1 MAKKKANQGRR
12 VVSPLADSSQDYS
25 GPSSADMKSE
35 LDFYGKKRAQ
45 LVDISSEM
53 ESIFSLQQSQRREV
67 DQMYGIEKKML
78 DNMGYMANQVKLVAL
93 QKQATRDLS
102 LEESNILKSTV
113 SDYETYNQ
121 EAASVAKRSRELL
134 DYRKATVPFE
144 AKIKSIQAEVSAM
157 QITGIKN
164 LNTQEKQRLASLQT
178 MEKGYKALS
187 KQEQINERIEKAQ
200 GNINELMDGQNSA
213 AGKIFQTLKDI
224 VTNPLSLFVGILAV
238 GLQRFETMR
247 QRGNEL
253 AEEMDRV
260 NKKLAGAGPFQDK
273 ILQKAELIKKRFY
286 EMGEGFSSSLEGS
299 VDAIVALESQFGKI
313 DYVSGKLVKT
323 MAELKLSIGL
333 SDEESAKVLDNFSI
347 VGGMTDEAAI
357 NMTKMTY
364 QMSEQAGLNPQ
375 VIFQDIAS
383 ASGDTLASFSGSA
396 DELAKSAVT
405 ARRLGLTLD
414 DMTKVSSSLLDFETS
429 IEKEM
434 EAQLITGMDLNFQ
447 KARMLAMQGDEA
459 GAMEEV
465 MRQVGG
471 LDKFNKMAPHQQRAL
486 AEAVGLTVGQLQKST
501 AQRQREAAFAK
512 TKQDLVQKQF
522 DLAEKALPMLGKLDV
537 GLGVME
543 RIAKVI
549 GDLFMDVFGVGL
561 KELEATFFKF
571 LESPAFK
578 TGFTNLLY
586 TIKGVIVGIK
596 DAVMGTAA
604 FIDKLSGGAI
614 GSFLKSFA
622 SKDFSGSYGQAEGVG
637 NSIGK
642 GIAVLLGA
650 KMLLGATPFTPMF
663 VSMGGKFGS
672 MFGGL
677 KKLLS
682 GPLTKGGLPDKRF
695 AANKYGGGV
704 MQNLGSKMF
713 GGARGPAGVSGMS
726 SSAGAA
732 LGGFAVGGAIVGKS
746 IYDVATLKR
755 NASGKE
761 TGAANSKMVGAS
773 LGAAIGTAI
782 LPGIGTAVGAGIG
795 YLGGYLAAET
805 GIFDDKLDTARK
817 NLVEQQTKFDKMQ
830 QIEQNKM
837 MITERKHHGMIKNS
851 FLKLSG
857 GTDDLS
863 KEGLAKFKDKV
874 LQAGYVTEKQWTDA
888 VSGGATA
895 QDLLNLA
902 THGATTKLQDFAT
915 EKQKE
920 IDRLSADAGIQGR
933 QADIDMKTLTMESI
947 GGISKDDIRAIVAEQ
962 GSIST
967 NAFTN
972 QGDALKDGRKE
983 EYIKIVQDLIKQN
996 TGLDVEVGKIEA
1008 ALKIASKKESVYF
1021 TGQQKTSDII
1031 EDVLGSLEKTMETDI
1046 TQMAVTN
1053 KKLQNEILQTV
1064 HKKSDIT
1071 TALGDG
1077 IDGSKVVKVA
1087 DVSLKNEVQKNNQ
1100 KAAGG
1105 ILAGGGITYGPSH
1118 ANGGIPTRYG
1128 ELEGGEAVI
1137 NKRSTAM
1144 FAGELSR
1151 INQAGGGVSFAK
1163 GGVLTQAQLQDGQ
1176 DPQATNFAND
1186 SAYYNVTDAHREFQ
1200 RHRSAAKGMSKE
1212 DVGSFL
1218 SHIENNESQDSTL
1231 GDDLADNAIDSVL
1244 KTVLKLALKGLR
1256 VPPAAAEALASPGY
1270 YGGKGAYK
1278 GGGWQDALPGIM
1290 KGVAV
1295 EAGTKGLMNFLGSAG
1310 TAAKVGS
1317 SLFLSAMFS
1326 SMSAG
1331 TLDTK
1336 GGIRANAIGKGPM
1349 GMYNRAYDRSK
1360 GFKGFPGEAD
1370 LGGFGFGEQTGYS
1383 DWGSWSGDKE
1393 GFGHLTPGDV
1403 MDVLGIYSDP
1413 KLYKQNTKTPKYI
1426 GPPDL
1431 NFANEYYPRLTGT
1444 NQRSS
1449 RKQGYKGPPFKTES
1463 KDYKFQKGMGWT
1475 SKDPRTAAFEKF
1487 GGLHHDIEQFSDGGD
1502 PSKFNV
1508 SMKQLNNQI
1517 SMNKFAQ
1524 NLPKRK
1530 FADGGVTPKSPITK
1544 VNDMILTKDGQMI
1557 ETHEDDNLIAK
1568 KGGITQKPSSGG
1580 KSRVE
1585 ELLMELIMVSKQ
1597 KGDVYMDGAKVSAA
1611 VNQSNYNA

>member
-12 VVSPLADSSQDYS
+12 VVSPLADSSQDYT

-53 ESIFSLQQSQRREV
+53 ESIFSLQQNQRREV

-78 DNMGYMANQVKLVAL
+78 DNMGYMANQVKIVAL

-102 LEESNILKSTV
+102 LEESNILKTTI
-113 SDYETYNQ
+113 SDYEAYNQ
-121 EAASVAKRSRELL
+121 EAAGVAKKSQELL
-134 DYRKATVPFE
+134 NFRKQTVPFE
-144 AKIKSIQAEVSAM
+144 EKIKSIQAEIGAM
-157 QITGIKN
+157 QVTGIKN
-164 LNTQEKQRLASLQT
+164 LNLQEKQRLASLQT
-178 MEKGYKALS
+178 MEKGYQALS
-187 KQEQINERIEKAQ
+187 KQEQMNQRIEKIQ
-200 GNINELMDGQNSA
+200 GSITDLMENQGGA
-213 AGKIFQTLKDI
+213 ASQIFSTLKDI
-224 VTNPLSLFVGILAV
+224 VTNPLVLFTGLLAV
-238 GLQRFETMR
+238 GLQRFEVMR

-273 ILQKAELIKKRFY
+273 ILQKAELIKNRFY

-347 VGGMTDEAAI
+347 VGGMTDEAAV
-357 NMTKMTY
+357 NMTNMTY

-414 DMTKVSSSLLDFETS
+414 DMAKVSSALLDFETS

-434 EAQLITGMDLNFQ
+434 EAQLITGLDLNFQ

-465 MRQVGG
+465 MKQVGG

-501 AQRQREAAFAK
+501 AQRQREAKQAQM
-512 TKQDLVQKQF
+512 KQDLVQKQY

-549 GDLFMDVFGVGL
+549 GDLFLDVFGTGL
-561 KELEATFFKF
+561 KDLEKTFFKF

-578 TGFTNLLY
+578 TGFKNLLY
-586 TIKGVIVGIK
+586 TIKGIIIGIK

-614 GSFLKSFA
+614 GGFLKSFA
-622 SKDFSGSYGQAEGVG
+622 SKDFSGSYGKAEGIG
-637 NSIGK
+637 QTIGK

-650 KMLLGATPFTPMF
+650 KMLLGATPLTPMF
-663 VSMGGKFGS
+663 VTMGGKFGS

-713 GGARGPAGVSGMS
+713 GGARGPAGVGGMS

-837 MITERKHHGMIKNS
+837 MITERKHHGMIKSS
-851 FLKLSG
+851 FLELSG
-857 GTDDLS
+857 GTDDLT
-863 KEGLAKFKDKV
+863 KEGLAKFKDKI
-874 LQAGYVTEKQWTDA
+874 LKAGYVTEKQWTDA
-888 VSGGATA
+888 VSGGASA

-902 THGATTKLQDFAT
+902 TNGATTKLQDFAT

-920 IDRLSADAGIQGR
+920 IDRLKADAGVQER

-947 GGISKDDIRAIVAEQ
+947 GGISKDDIRAIVKEQ

-967 NAFTN
+967 NAFTG

-983 EYIKIVQDLIKQN
+983 EYIEIVQDLIKQN
-996 TGLDVEVGKIEA
+996 TGLDVEVSKIEA
-1008 ALKIASKKESVYF
+1008 ALKVAATKSSFYLS
-1021 TGQQKTSDII
+1021 GQQKTSDII
-1031 EDVLGSLEKTMETDI
+1031 EDVLGSLEKTMETEV
-1046 TQMAVTN
+1046 TQMAASN
-1053 KKLQNEILQTV
+1053 QKKTNEILQTV

-1077 IDGSKVVKVA
+1077 VDGSKVLKVA
-1087 DVSLKNEVQKNNQ
+1087 DVSLKKEVQKNNQ

-1105 ILAGGGITYGPSH
+1105 ILADGGITYGPSH

-1144 FAGELSR
+1144 FKDQLSQL
-1151 INQAGGGVSFAK
+1151 NQAGGGVA
-1163 GGVLTQAQLQDGQ
+1163 
-1176 DPQATNFAND
+1176 
-1186 SAYYNVTDAHREFQ
+1186 
-1200 RHRSAAKGMSKE
+1200 
-1212 DVGSFL
+1212 
-1218 SHIENNESQDSTL
+1218 
-1231 GDDLADNAIDSVL
+1231 
-1244 KTVLKLALKGLR
+1244 
-1256 VPPAAAEALASPGY
+1256 
-1270 YGGKGAYK
+1270 
-1278 GGGWQDALPGIM
+1278 
-1290 KGVAV
+1290 
-1295 EAGTKGLMNFLGSAG
+1295 
-1310 TAAKVGS
+1310 
-1317 SLFLSAMFS
+1317 
-1326 SMSAG
+1326 
-1331 TLDTK
+1331 
-1336 GGIRANAIGKGPM
+1336 
-1349 GMYNRAYDRSK
+1349 
-1360 GFKGFPGEAD
+1360 
-1370 LGGFGFGEQTGYS
+1370 FG
-1383 DWGSWSGDKE
+1383 
-1393 GFGHLTPGDV
+1393 
-1403 MDVLGIYSDP
+1403 
-1413 KLYKQNTKTPKYI
+1413 
-1426 GPPDL
+1426 
-1431 NFANEYYPRLTGT
+1431 
-1444 NQRSS
+1444 
-1449 RKQGYKGPPFKTES
+1449 
-1463 KDYKFQKGMGWT
+1463 
-1475 SKDPRTAAFEKF
+1475 
-1487 GGLHHDIEQFSDGGD
+1487 
-1502 PSKFNV
+1502 
-1508 SMKQLNNQI
+1508 
-1517 SMNKFAQ
+1517 
-1524 NLPKRK
+1524 
-1530 FADGGVTPKSPITK
+1530 DGGVTNGYYMHGGKTPSQSLIDKYPVKTSGVGAWGQSQAAKQQYGWGPDHYTTPGFDINKERATIYTAIPGASKYGKASGTAPETSIVNTASWQYGLGDEYNQVTSKGGIQAEHTFDGKFDPNRYAMERWDRAKADRQAEAAMKDKSIADWQAMQPGTMPDYKTLSSIGHLALDVAGFVPVLGAIPDLLNVLWYTMEAKHAKQQGDDDAAKKAYKMAGLSGLAAIPVAGSFATVGKWAKGADKMKGPLGAGIRMAGKGADAGAGFANSSWFKGMDQGLQDVATMGFGGKAHSQPLHSAMTMYATAKTGNELGLNPVHNYTQEKEGFEWSSPSTWFDKGGVTPSSPIKK

-1568 KGGITQKPSSGG
+1568 KGGITQKPASG

-1585 ELLMELIMVSKQ
+1585 ELLEQLIMVTGQ
-1597 KGDVYMDGAKVSAA
+1597 TGDVYMDGAKVSAA
-1611 VNQSNYNA
+1611 VNQANYNA

>member
-12 VVSPLADSSQDYS
+12 VVSPLADSSQDYT

-53 ESIFSLQQSQRREV
+53 ESIFSLQQNQRREI

-78 DNMGYMANQVKLVAL
+78 DNLGFMANQVKIVAL
-93 QKQATRDLS
+93 QKQASRDLS
-102 LEESNILKSTV
+102 LEESNILKTTI

-121 EAASVAKRSRELL
+121 EAAAVAKKSKELL
-134 DYRKATVPFE
+134 DFRKKTVPFE
-144 AKIKSIQAEVSAM
+144 DKIRGIQAEIGAM
-157 QITGIKN
+157 QVTGIKN
-164 LNTQEKQRLASLQT
+164 LNSQEKERLKGLQT
-178 MEKGYKALS
+178 MEKGYQALS
-187 KQEQINERIEKAQ
+187 KQEQMNQRIEKIQ
-200 GNINELMDGQNSA
+200 GSITDLMENQGGA
-213 AGKIFQTLKDI
+213 ASQIFSTLKDI
-224 VTNPLSLFVGILAV
+224 VTNPLTLFTGLLAV
-238 GLQRFETMR
+238 GLSRFETMR

-273 ILQKAELIKKRFY
+273 ILQKADLIKKRFY

-347 VGGMTDEAAI
+347 VGGMTDEAAV

-414 DMTKVSSSLLDFETS
+414 DMTKVSSALLDFETS

-434 EAQLITGMDLNFQ
+434 EAQLITGLDLNFQ

-465 MRQVGG
+465 MKQVGG

-501 AQRQREAAFAK
+501 AQRQREAKQAQM
-512 TKQDLVQKQF
+512 KQDLVQKQY
-522 DLAEKALPMLGKLDV
+522 DLAEKALPMLGKLDA

-549 GDLFMDVFGVGL
+549 GDLFLDVFGVGL

-614 GSFLKSFA
+614 GGFLKSFA
-622 SKDFSGSYGQAEGVG
+622 SKDFSGSYGKAEGVG
-637 NSIGK
+637 KTIGK

-650 KMLLGATPFTPMF
+650 KMLLGATPFTPMY

-704 MQNLGSKMF
+704 MQNIGSKMF
-713 GGARGPAGVSGMS
+713 GGARGPAGLGGMS
-726 SSAGAA
+726 SSAGMA

-761 TGAANSKMVGAS
+761 KGAANSKMVGAS

-837 MITERKHHGMIKNS
+837 MITERKHHGMIKSS
-851 FLKLSG
+851 FLELSG
-857 GTDDLS
+857 GTDDLT
-863 KEGLAKFKDKV
+863 KEGLAKFKDKI
-874 LQAGYVTEKQWTDA
+874 LKAGYVTEKQWTDA
-888 VSGGATA
+888 VSGGASA

-902 THGATTKLQDFAT
+902 TNGATTKLQDFAT

-920 IDRLSADAGIQGR
+920 IDRLKADAGVQER

-947 GGISKDDIRAIVAEQ
+947 GGISKDDIRAIVKEQ

-967 NAFTN
+967 NAFTG
-972 QGDALKDGRKE
+972 QEDALKNGRKE
-983 EYIKIVQDLIKQN
+983 EYIEIVQDLIKRN
-996 TGLDVEVGKIEA
+996 TGLDVEVEKIEA
-1008 ALKIASKKESVYF
+1008 ALKVASKETSFYLS
-1021 TGQQKTSDII
+1021 GQQKTSDII
-1031 EDVLGSLEKTMETDI
+1031 EDVLGSLEETMETDI
-1046 TQMAVTN
+1046 TQMAASN
-1053 KKLQNEILQTV
+1053 QKKVNEILQTV
-1064 HKKSDIT
+1064 HKKNDIT

-1077 IDGSKVVKVA
+1077 VDGSKVLKVA
-1087 DVSLKNEVQKNNQ
+1087 DVSLKKEVQNQNNQ

-1105 ILAGGGITYGPSH
+1105 ILADGGITYGPSH

-1144 FAGELSR
+1144 FKDQLSQL
-1151 INQAGGGVSFAK
+1151 NQAGGGVA
-1163 GGVLTQAQLQDGQ
+1163 
-1176 DPQATNFAND
+1176 
-1186 SAYYNVTDAHREFQ
+1186 
-1200 RHRSAAKGMSKE
+1200 
-1212 DVGSFL
+1212 
-1218 SHIENNESQDSTL
+1218 
-1231 GDDLADNAIDSVL
+1231 
-1244 KTVLKLALKGLR
+1244 
-1256 VPPAAAEALASPGY
+1256 
-1270 YGGKGAYK
+1270 
-1278 GGGWQDALPGIM
+1278 
-1290 KGVAV
+1290 
-1295 EAGTKGLMNFLGSAG
+1295 
-1310 TAAKVGS
+1310 
-1317 SLFLSAMFS
+1317 
-1326 SMSAG
+1326 
-1331 TLDTK
+1331 
-1336 GGIRANAIGKGPM
+1336 
-1349 GMYNRAYDRSK
+1349 
-1360 GFKGFPGEAD
+1360 
-1370 LGGFGFGEQTGYS
+1370 FG
-1383 DWGSWSGDKE
+1383 
-1393 GFGHLTPGDV
+1393 
-1403 MDVLGIYSDP
+1403 
-1413 KLYKQNTKTPKYI
+1413 
-1426 GPPDL
+1426 
-1431 NFANEYYPRLTGT
+1431 
-1444 NQRSS
+1444 
-1449 RKQGYKGPPFKTES
+1449 
-1463 KDYKFQKGMGWT
+1463 
-1475 SKDPRTAAFEKF
+1475 
-1487 GGLHHDIEQFSDGGD
+1487 
-1502 PSKFNV
+1502 
-1508 SMKQLNNQI
+1508 
-1517 SMNKFAQ
+1517 
-1524 NLPKRK
+1524 
-1530 FADGGVTPKSPITK
+1530 DGGVTGKFKNGGIPVNPAMQALQDKLNYTPEGGYTLDELSKYANVKVGKAGVRYHNQMYNPRIKTPGSYTDTLDHRIRNYGMGVTWNLLDQDKAAHPHRKVYRLLSEQGEDAYNFNPYIRKSMGLDMGYGLQDDIDKNIGLSRYDYYGMRKSNAEMKKQLSNILAGSGVTTMQNIATSVIGAKPLAAAFSSLSKTYAAARMVGVKQMLPYMIKTLLKAGPLNGTKIALANAYGLDTVVGAGKDLYGLARHLVTPNGVEGDLGVTPNSPEGWVAAIDKIQHGQYSSGAMKTLSSYYGNKKNKTTKDYILKYATSLTGKYLTPMLDEKLGLPTPQKMAGMERGGITPSSPIKK

-1568 KGGITQKPSSGG
+1568 KGGITQKPASG

-1585 ELLMELIMVSKQ
+1585 ELLEQLIMVTREG
-1597 KGDVYMDGAKVSAA
+1597 GDVYMDGAKVSAA
-1611 VNQSNYNA
+1611 VNQANYNA